1 MPFTKYSNL
10 DFDQIK
16 TSIKD
21 YLRSNSTFTD
31 FDFEGSNF
39 SVLIDTL
46 AYNTYIT
53 AFNSNMIVNESFLDS
68 ATLRENVVSLASNIG
83 YLPRS
88 RTASKAQIS
97 FDVSTSTVTPTL
109 TLKAGIVCVG
119 SANDSTYTFAIPED
133 ITANT
138 VESIVGNKTIYTASF
153 NDIEVYQGIFLTKQ
167 FKYDGSL
174 DQRFVLNNSFV
185 DTSTL
190 RVYIKKETD
199 TGIGIQYTLAPNIFN
214 VGSDSKLY
222 FLQEVQD
229 ENYELLFGDGIIGK
243 KLGTESSNDGD
254 IITANYIVTDG
265 RDGNGA
271 SVFSFSGTIINANG
285 AIIDPGTVNITTNQ
299 SSQNGSEIESINSI
313 KYFAPRLYSSQYR
326 AVTQR
331 DYEAIIKTIYP
342 DTESVSVVGGQ
353 DLDPPEFG
361 TVQISIK
368 PKNGSFV
375 SDFNKEQIL
384 SDLKQYSVSGINQK
398 IVDLKILYVELDS
411 SVYYNY
417 QQVSSVND
425 LKTSVINSLDTYS
438 KSLDLNKFGGRF
450 RYSKIQQIID
460 NTNTSITSNITKIII
475 RRDLKCVLNAFTQ
488 YELCFGNRFNVK
500 PQGLNIKST
509 GFKIAGESSTVY
521 LRDTP
526 NITQN
531 QSAITTSNEASNVFL
546 TRPNNI
552 TSTTGILSLFKIVDG
567 NPVTV
572 AKEVGTVDYLKGEI
586 ILNTINITETSL
598 PDGIVEIQAFP
609 ESNDVVGLRDLYI
622 TLDISKSTINMVRDV
637 IASGDEISGTRF
649 VSDFY
654 TSSYS
659 NGNLVRQ

>member
-21 YLRSNSTFTD
+21 YLRANSTFTD

-97 FDVSTSTVTPTL
+97 FDVSTSTDTPTL

-133 ITANT
+133 ITAN
-138 VESIVGNKTIYTASF
+138 VVSGTASF

-190 RVYIKKETD
+190 RIYIKEESD

-214 VGSDSKLY
+214 VNSDSRIY

-229 ENYELLFGDGIIGK
+229 ETYELLFGDGIIGK

-271 SVFSFSGTIINANG
+271 SVFSFSGTIISSNG
-285 AIIDPGTVNITTNQ
+285 GIIDPGTVTITTNQ

-475 RRDLKCVLNAFTQ
+475 RRDLKCVLNTFTQ
-488 YELCFGNRFNVK
+488 YELCFGNRFYVK

-509 GFKIAGESSTVY
+509 GFKISGESSTVY

-531 QSAITTSNEASNVFL
+531 QSAITTANEASNVFL
-546 TRPNNI
+546 TRPG
-552 TSTTGILSLFKIVDG
+552 TVESTTGILSLFKIVDG